1 MQAQQAVILVDRAAT
16 LRSARLPQ
24 HMAAVA
30 VAVATGLLQMV
41 LAVAVVASVRRV
53 VLHPP
58 AVHTALVA
66 AVTVAL
72 RLA

>member
-30 VAVATGLLQMV
+30 VVLVQQRLA
-41 LAVAVVASVRRV
+41 LAVAEEVSVQRV
-53 VLHPP
+53 QVPVRLVL
-58 AVHTALVA
+58 TE
-66 AVTVAL
+66 AVTVAVVVL
-72 RLA
+72 QQA